1 MIEITGTLGI
11 EVVDDKDPQHSI
23 SVDFGSR
30 EWETLGLKPNDRVRC
45 ILHLPYF
52 ITTLSF
58 SNISF
63 CSFNRSVSVVE
74 SLLKTTCL
82 ISSRRRSFLSRIAVF
97 SSELLYLKVHMKN
110 AILSLFSFQ

>member
-45 ILHLPYF
+45 IVEDDG
-52 ITTLSF
+52 
-58 SNISF
+58 NIII
-63 CSFNRSVSVVE
+63 E
-74 SLLKTTCL
+74 KK
-82 ISSRRRSFLSRIAVF
+82 
-97 SSELLYLKVHMKN
+97 E
-110 AILSLFSFQ
+110 